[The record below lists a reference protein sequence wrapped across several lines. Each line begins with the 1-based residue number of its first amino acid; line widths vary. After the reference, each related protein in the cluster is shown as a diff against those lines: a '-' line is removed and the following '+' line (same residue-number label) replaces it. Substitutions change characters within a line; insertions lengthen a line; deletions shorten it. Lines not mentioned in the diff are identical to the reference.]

1 MHSSDTADSQSCGAI
16 DERFMLRV
24 FAGFA
29 LLALAAV
36 GISVG
41 GKLLGRSIV
50 LAGHTE
56 DTTPFEIVI
65 GNDVLVVPANAI
77 RFERERRDGVAPN
90 LHLYLRWPDMSGYQ
104 AAARADFNHAGGRR
118 SILFLSFEPRMMSRE
133 MSGRY
138 DPIYSALIETEA
150 RPGPGGLRI
159 HAFSEKSGYANEMLA
174 VGPRD
179 GGAPFVA
186 RCLSGPVASELLA
199 ECERDIFVGEELS
212 LTYRFPSE
220 LLADWRRLD
229 AAVRGYAGTVVK
241 SDAGE
246 AGVARQRFGRAG

>member
-1 MHSSDTADSQSCGAI
+1 
-16 DERFMLRV
+16 MLRV
-24 FAGFA
+24 FVGFA

-36 GISVG
+36 AISAG

-56 DTTPFEIVI
+56 DTTPREIVI
-65 GNDVLVVPANAI
+65 GNDVVVVPANAI

-90 LHLYLRWPDMSGYQ
+90 LHLYLRWPDMTGYR
-104 AAARADFNHAGGRR
+104 AAARDDFNHAGGRR
-118 SILFLSFEPRMMSRE
+118 AILFLSFEPRMMSRD

-138 DPIYSALIETEA
+138 DPIYRALIDTTA
-150 RPGPGGLRI
+150 GPGPGGLRV
-159 HAFSEKSGYANEMLA
+159 HAFSDKSGYANEQLL
-174 VGPRD
+174 VGPRA

-212 LTYRFPSE
+212 LTYRFPAD

-229 AAVRGYAGTVVK
+229 AAVRSYAGTVVR
-241 SDAGE
+241 SDADD
-246 AGVARQRFGRAG
+246 AGASRQRFGRAG